1 MKKDCYRDSDVGT
14 VVQILPDRLY
24 FAVLT
29 DDYIEVVES
38 CKHDPGTASNVFY
51 FSVDDE
57 FTYKGF
63 YCDFGPL
70 NLSCVY
76 KYCAKVN
83 DYVRFKAK
91 GSEIVHYTCTDPH
104 ACVNAAFLMGCYA
117 VVYLEQH
124 AIDVY
129 YTLVSGGPFV

>member
-1 MKKDCYRDSDVGT
+1 MKKDCYRDSEVGT
-14 VVQILPDRLY
+14 VVEILHDRLY

-29 DDYIEVVES
+29 DDYIDVVES
-38 CKHDPGTASNVFY
+38 CEQDSDITSKAFY

-57 FTYKGF
+57 FAYEGYYF
-63 YCDFGPL
+63 DFGPL
-70 NLSCVY
+70 NLSCAY

-83 DYVRFKAK
+83 DYVSFKAK
-91 GSEIVHYTCTDPH
+91 GTEIIHYTSADPRV
-104 ACVNAAFLMGCYA
+104 CVNAAFLMGFYA
-117 VVYLEQH
+117 VVYLERQ